1 MLVRKFRSPELTEKR
16 RKRLVRFFVFYIGA
30 GLILAVSLV
39 LLLRIDWFKIK
50 SVEVVGNSVESSKH
64 ISDVTKE
71 RLSGNYLYFIPK
83 SNFLFYPRRAL
94 KGELLN
100 SFKRFEEVGVSYE
113 GDNTLLVDVEE
124 RKPLWLWCEDQDCY
138 FMDKD
143 GYVFAKAPNFSGNVY
158 LRASGGLE
166 VQSGEVIGS
175 VFAGNWNFEE
185 LKAFVEAIKE
195 NGFVP
200 VGIVITPERDAE
212 LLLKN
217 GEVIKLSPTKS
228 LTAAHTDLENALAS
242 GLISSEVPLQYIDLR
257 FDNKIFYKA
266 KE

>member
-1 MLVRKFRSPELTEKR
+1 MLVRKFRSPELRDKR
-16 RKRLVRFFVFYIGA
+16 RKRLIQIFVFYIGA

-50 SVEVVGNSVESSKH
+50 SVEVAGNSVESSKN
-64 ISDVTKE
+64 ISDITKAQ
-71 RLSGNYLYFIPK
+71 LSGHYLYFIPK
-83 SNFLFYPRRAL
+83 SNFLLYPRRSL

-100 SFKRFEEVGVSYE
+100 SFKRFEAVDVSYE

-124 RKPLWLWCEDQDCY
+124 RKPLWLWCEDKDCY

-158 LRASGGLE
+158 LRASGGLNNE
-166 VQSGEVIGS
+166 GGEIIGS
-175 VFAGNWNFEE
+175 KFANNWNFEE
-185 LKAFVEAIKE
+185 LKAFVEAIKDR
-195 NGFVP
+195 GFVP
-200 VGIVITPERDAE
+200 VGIAITPERDAE
-212 LLLKN
+212 FLLKN

-228 LTAAHTDLENALAS
+228 LASAYADLENALAS
-242 GLISSEVPLQYIDLR
+242 GLLSSEAPLQYIDLR

-266 KE
+266 RE